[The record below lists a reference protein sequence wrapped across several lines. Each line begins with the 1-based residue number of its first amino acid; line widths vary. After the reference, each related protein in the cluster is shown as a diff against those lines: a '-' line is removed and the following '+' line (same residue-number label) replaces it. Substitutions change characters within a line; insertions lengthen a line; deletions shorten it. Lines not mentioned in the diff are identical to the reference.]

1 MAKLEFADLE
11 GLNVLVNHLKGELAG
26 KVDKETGKGL
36 SSNDFTDTLKNKLEG
51 IAAGATKVT
60 VDSSLSTSSENP
72 VQNKT
77 VKAELDKKM
86 DKTQKGAAGGIAEL
100 GSDGKVPAAQ
110 LPGFV
115 DDIVEGYL
123 NGGKF
128 YKESTHTTNIE
139 GEASKMYVDLT
150 TNKAY
155 RWSGTAFVE
164 VSASLALGTTSNT
177 AFRGDWGKTAY
188 DHSQS
193 PHAPTTLA
201 TASADGLM
209 AKGDKSKLD
218 GIGAIPTADI
228 EALFA

>member
-1 MAKLEFADLE
+1 MENIMQTHWKVVSYVSMAKLSQAAVLQRGHIIINQMEYTTFAVMYGNLLMDC
-11 GLNVLVNHLKGELAG
+11 ELG
-26 KVDKETGKGL
+26 KV
-36 SSNDFTDTLKNKLEG
+36 SY
-51 IAAGATKVT
+51 
-60 VDSSLSTSSENP
+60 STSSENP
-72 VQNKT
+72 VQNKA

-128 YKESTHTTNIE
+128 YKESAHTTNIA

-193 PHAPTTLA
+193 PHAPTTAA
-201 TASADGLM
+201 TQSTIGLM
-209 AKGDKSKLD
+209 APADKIKLD
-218 GIGAIPTADI
+218 SIGAISTAEID
-228 EALFA
+228 ALFA